1 MKQLAILKWI
11 GLKVTAERIENLFN
25 SQYVPFVSEVEEFNS
40 LMNKPNNYVP
50 TIPAKRM
57 GLCLQLR
64 FGRT

>member
-1 MKQLAILKWI
+1 MKQDKTQKWI

-50 TIPAKRM
+50 TIPAQK
-57 GLCLQLR
+57 
-64 FGRT
+64 